1 MNAVQKRYIKAKA
14 AYELATKQERQFEL
28 DFMAKKNI
36 MDDDGNPARRVYEI
50 DNDELFDKVNA
61 EYSAAVNE
69 SGARDRYLKARDEF
83 KDAERELLEF
93 AFSVISKSMNDTRE
107 TLKHGAETN
116 LKIREKIIDAVLRL
130 DTK

>member
-14 AYELATKQERQFEL
+14 AYELATNQERQFEL

-36 MDDDGNPARRVYEI
+36 MDDDGRPARRVYEI
-50 DNDELFDKVNA
+50 DNDELFDEVNA

-69 SGARDRYLKARDEF
+69 SGVWDRYLKARDEF
-83 KDAERELLEF
+83 KDAEKELLEF
-93 AFSVISKSMNDTRE
+93 AFSVIPKSMNDTKE

>member
-50 DNDELFDKVNA
+50 DNVELFDKVNA